1 MASSAPLPMET
12 LRFAEK
18 FDISFPSFINIRLLS
33 LFNSGSV
40 LPDFLSFLFSSG
52 VGGEGWGR
60 GSYFNLEYFILR
72 LNILNE
78 VKEETTVPLRC
89 TF

>member
-1 MASSAPLPMET
+1 MV
-12 LRFAEK
+12 
-18 FDISFPSFINIRLLS
+18 
-33 LFNSGSV
+33 G
-40 LPDFLSFLFSSG
+40 G
-52 VGGEGWGR
+52 GGEGWGR

>member
-1 MASSAPLPMET
+1 M
-12 LRFAEK
+12 
-18 FDISFPSFINIRLLS
+18 
-33 LFNSGSV
+33 G
-40 LPDFLSFLFSSG
+40 
-52 VGGEGWGR
+52 GGEGGGR

-78 VKEETTVPLRC
+78 VKEETIVPLRC